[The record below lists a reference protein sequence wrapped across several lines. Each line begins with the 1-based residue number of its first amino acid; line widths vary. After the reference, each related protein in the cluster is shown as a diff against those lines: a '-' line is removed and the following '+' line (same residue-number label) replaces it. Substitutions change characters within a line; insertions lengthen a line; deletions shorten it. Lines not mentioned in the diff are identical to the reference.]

1 MIVNK
6 IPIPPKPPLCRIIR
20 EGRGVGICPVCGS
33 TMIKTRL
40 FFSKKECINP
50 ECVLSNKRGNKME
63 FTKKQEQVMV
73 AAQTAYEAYCEY
85 TGWKSLATGAD
96 LPKWEN
102 LPGNIKNA
110 WFAAISSVIL

>member
-1 MIVNK
+1 
-6 IPIPPKPPLCRIIR
+6 
-20 EGRGVGICPVCGS
+20 
-33 TMIKTRL
+33 MIKTRL

-102 LPGNIKNA
+102 LRQSAGKAPDFSRGMKGA
-110 WFAAISSVIL
+110 MRPALHKRRPHVV